1 MDSRIYLDNSA
12 TTRVDDDILAE
23 ITSFIQDNYGNPS
36 SIYKEARTVKNKID
50 ISKKSIANLIGAKED
65 EIYFTSGGTE
75 SNNWAIKGIVSKN
88 KSKGRHIITSKIEH
102 HAVLNV
108 CEYLEDYGYEI
119 TYLDVDE
126 YGFVKK
132 EELEKHIRKDTVLVS
147 IMLANNEIG
156 TIQPIKELCEIAH
169 KYGAYFHTD
178 CVQALGKMKID
189 VKDLDIDL
197 MSISAHKIHALKG
210 VGALYIKSKVSI
222 DSIIHGGS
230 QESGKRSGT
239 ENVLGIISFGLA
251 CDKLINNE
259 IDNQKIKT
267 LRDYFIDNVLD
278 KIDGVVL
285 AGDRENR
292 LINNINFCFENIDNK
307 LLIVL
312 LDKANIAASTGSACM
327 SGSLE
332 ISHVLKAI
340 NMDENYINGSLRF
353 SLSKYTTKEEID
365 YTIQKLQEILKKLRV

>member
-50 ISKKSIANLIGAKED
+50 ISRKSIANLIGAKED

-108 CEYLEDYGYEI
+108 CEYLEDDGYEI

-239 ENVLGIISFGLA
+239 ENVLGIISLGLA

>member
-1 MDSRIYLDNSA
+1 MDDRIYLDNSA

-23 ITSFIQDNYGNPS
+23 IANFIQDNYANPS

-50 ISKKSIANLIGAKED
+50 IARKSVANLIGARED

-88 KSKGRHIITSKIEH
+88 QSKGGHIITSKIEH
-102 HAVLNV
+102 HAILNV
-108 CEYLEDYGYEI
+108 CEYLKDNGYEI

-132 EELEKHIRKDTVLVS
+132 EELEKHIRNDTVLVS

-156 TIQPIKELCEIAH
+156 TIQPIKELCSIAH

-178 CVQALGKMKID
+178 CVQALGKMNVD

-230 QESGKRSGT
+230 QESGKRAGT
-239 ENVLGIISFGLA
+239 ENVLGIMSLGLA
-251 CDKLINNE
+251 CDKLIDNDYE
-259 IDNQKIKT
+259 NQKIKE
-267 LRDYFIDNVLD
+267 LRDYFIDNVIE
-278 KIDGVVL
+278 KIDRVVL
-285 AGDRENR
+285 AGDRESR
-292 LINNINFCFENIDNK
+292 LI
-307 LLIVL
+307 
-312 LDKANIAASTGSACM
+312 
-327 SGSLE
+327 
-332 ISHVLKAI
+332 
-340 NMDENYINGSLRF
+340 
-353 SLSKYTTKEEID
+353 
-365 YTIQKLQEILKKLRV
+365 